1 MSKYYFEGSPI
12 LAPLTIHSKDVV
24 VSSETVTLKRLIH
37 KTDAQRWDLSFGIV
51 ANDNEDAIFLAMIE
65 NAYTLK
71 TMDMPQLKKVDDA
84 TTMTGGLSVSS
95 NYVAGATSIQANNTS
110 GGLLPKGS
118 FIQFANHTKVYV
130 IKSDYVS
137 NGNSLEIYPALKQD
151 VSGSDLVYYGN
162 FSTKPQLNYLR
173 DDTELSGINYS
184 DGILV
189 SIGTVTIKE
198 VV

>member
-1 MSKYYFEGSPI
+1 
-12 LAPLTIHSKDVV
+12 
-24 VSSETVTLKRLIH
+24 
-37 KTDAQRWDLSFGIV
+37 
-51 ANDNEDAIFLAMIE
+51 
-65 NAYTLK
+65 
-71 TMDMPQLKKVDDA
+71 
-84 TTMTGGLSVSS
+84 
-95 NYVAGATSIQANNTS
+95 
-110 GGLLPKGS
+110 
-118 FIQFANHTKVYV
+118 V